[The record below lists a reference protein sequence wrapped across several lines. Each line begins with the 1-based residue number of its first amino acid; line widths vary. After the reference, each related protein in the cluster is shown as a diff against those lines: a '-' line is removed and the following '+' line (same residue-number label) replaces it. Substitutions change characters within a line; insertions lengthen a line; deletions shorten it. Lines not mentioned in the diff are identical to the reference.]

1 MVFLVPTNK
10 IFLIFASVKNSTMKK
25 HLLIAA
31 LLCAVMVLP
40 NKIFATDYIV
50 TNTNDSGEGS
60 LRQAMTSAT
69 SNYMGSSNIYFNIPT
84 TDANYNAETGTFTIN
99 VLSEL
104 PYLIMAG
111 NINIDATTQTSNIGD
126 TNPYGP
132 EIVLDG
138 GSLNLQSCFRIA
150 SANNSIKGFAIGGF
164 QYAILFF
171 GANGGL
177 VSNCNIGIN
186 AIGTEAFQNPNT
198 YGIGISG
205 GSYGNFDLGYAK
217 NINITDNIISGNTI
231 AGIALIG
238 VGNNTIT
245 SNRIGTDITGTIS
258 VPNNQGIYI
267 SSASHDNTI
276 GGTTENMRNILSGN
290 TNAAI
295 VIESSGSR
303 NNIVSGNYIGT
314 DITGSNPLSNH
325 YGIIVMTNANANRI
339 GGTTPAER
347 NIISA
352 NTEIGIYIES
362 ADSNVV
368 CGNYIGTDATG
379 TQAFMFEGTDSLIQ
393 ANGVEVNTTGNN
405 NIIGGHTPEERN
417 IISGNRVYG
426 CIYYG
431 NCHHNN
437 ICGNYIGI
445 DVTGEIAMPNATG
458 ICVDGSSHQNIM
470 ENNVLSGNR
479 SYGLFI
485 VTRGTDENI
494 FRGNLV
500 GTNAQGTSSLPN
512 DVGLMLAADAKGN
525 IIGGDTESDR
535 NIFSGNRYAGIEV
548 TDLGTENNIIK
559 GNYIGVDISGN
570 SALPN
575 ENGIIVSALVKH
587 LEINGNI
594 ISANSDFGLVLTDHA
609 DSISVIG
616 NKIGTGND
624 ISVDLGNGAS
634 GILIAG
640 GATNNFIGMPDYG
653 NIIANN
659 DSAGIVL
666 MDETTINNR
675 ISQNSIFNNQYAGI
689 EIFPQGTNEND
700 SGDTD
705 SGCNNLMNHPV
716 ITSVIRD
723 VNSGQIWINGT
734 LDTQN
739 PQGATV
745 ELFIAHQPTGIGIPR
760 EGRTYIGKATPHDN
774 GTWLA
779 VIDGEIASDEH
790 IISTATDAAGNTS
803 EFSESQGIVT
813 EITFA
818 QNDEMAIYPN
828 PTTGIC
834 KINTTEFDSL
844 LVYDTNGRLIKHIT
858 TGNGT
863 IDLSNFANG
872 TYFVLFQNKH
882 NESRCIKLEKR

>member
-1 MVFLVPTNK
+1 MRQLNFK
-10 IFLIFASVKNSTMKK
+10 FS
-25 HLLIAA
+25 LIAICTA
-31 LLCAVMVLP
+31 ILCNVEIYAA
-40 NKIFATDYIV
+40 NYTV
-50 TNTNDSGEGS
+50 TNTADSGEGS

-84 TDANYNAETGTFTIN
+84 TDANYNAETGTFTID
-99 VLSEL
+99 VMSEL
-104 PYLIMAG
+104 PYLLIGG
-111 NINIDATTQTSNIGD
+111 NINIDATTQTSNVGD

-138 GSLNLQSCFRIA
+138 GNRNLMSCFRIA

-164 QYAILFF
+164 QYAFLFF

-177 VSNCNIGIN
+177 VSNCNIGVN
-186 AIGTEAFQNPNT
+186 ATGDAAFTNPNS

-205 GSYGNFDLGYAK
+205 GSYGSYDLGYAR
-217 NINITDNIISGNTI
+217 NITITDNIISGNTI

-238 VGNNTIT
+238 VSENTI
-245 SNRIGTDITGTIS
+245 SGNKIGTDRTATVSI
-258 VPNNQGIYI
+258 PNNQGIYI

-276 GGTTENMRNILSGN
+276 GGNTETSRNILSGN

-295 VIESSGSR
+295 VMESSGSR
-303 NNIVSGNYIGT
+303 NNVIIGNYIGT
-314 DITGSNPLSNH
+314 DNTGSNPLSNH
-325 YGIIVMTNANANRI
+325 YGIIVMTNANSNRI
-339 GGTTPAER
+339 GGTTPSER

-368 CGNYIGTDATG
+368 CGNYIGTDVTG
-379 TQAFMFEGTDSLIQ
+379 TQAFSFEGTDSLIQ
-393 ANGVEVNTTGNN
+393 ANGVEINTTGKH
-405 NIIGGHTPEERN
+405 NIIGGNNPEERN

-437 ICGNYIGI
+437 ICGNYIGT
-445 DVTGEIAMPNATG
+445 DVTGEIAIPNATG

-500 GTNAQGTSSLPN
+500 GTNAAGTTAIPN
-512 DVGLMLAADAKGN
+512 DVGLMLAADAKNN
-525 IIGGDTESDR
+525 IIGGDNASDR
-535 NIFSGNRYAGIEV
+535 NIFSGNIYAGIEV

-559 GNYIGVDISGN
+559 GNYIGVDITGN
-570 SALPN
+570 SPLPN
-575 ENGIIVSALVKH
+575 DNGIIVSALTKH
-587 LEINGNI
+587 LEINNNI
-594 ISANSDFGLVLTDHA
+594 ISANNNFGLVITDQA
-609 DSISVIG
+609 DSISVFN
-616 NKIGTGND
+616 NKIGTGHD
-624 ISVDLGNGAS
+624 ISLDLGNGAS

-640 GATNNFIGMPDYG
+640 GASDNFIGGENIG

-689 EIFPQGTNEND
+689 EIFPQGINRND
-700 SGDTD
+700 SGDAD
-705 SGCNNLMNHPV
+705 DGCNRLMNFPE

-723 VNSGQIWINGT
+723 VNSGLIWIEGN

-739 PQGATV
+739 PQHATV
-745 ELFIAHQPTGIGIPR
+745 ELFIAHQQTGIGIPR
-760 EGRTYIGKATPHDN
+760 EGRTYIGQTTPHND
-774 GTWLA
+774 GSWFA
-779 VIDGEIASDEH
+779 VLNAEINSDET
-790 IISTATDAAGNTS
+790 IIATATDGNGNTS
-803 EFSESQGIVT
+803 EFSESHGIT
-813 EITFA
+813 TKSTPIETQELSA
-818 QNDEMAIYPN
+818 YPN
-828 PTTGIC
+828 PTNGIC
-834 KINTTEFDSL
+834 EILTDTDPQNISIYNAIGQQIKQAKISN
-844 LVYDTNGRLIKHIT
+844 
-858 TGNGT
+858 GNGKVT
-863 IDLSNFANG
+863 IDLSGLAAG
-872 TYFVLFQNKH
+872 TYIIVIDNTYLKVNKD
-882 NESRCIKLEKR
+882 

>member
-1 MVFLVPTNK
+1 MRQLNFK
-10 IFLIFASVKNSTMKK
+10 FS
-25 HLLIAA
+25 LIAICTA
-31 LLCAVMVLP
+31 ILCNVEIYAA
-40 NKIFATDYIV
+40 NYTV
-50 TNTNDSGEGS
+50 TNTADSGEGS

-84 TDANYNAETGTFTIN
+84 TDANYNAETGTFTID
-99 VLSEL
+99 VMSEL
-104 PYLIMAG
+104 PYLLIGG
-111 NINIDATTQTSNIGD
+111 NINIDATTQTSNVGD

-132 EIVLDG
+132 EIILDG
-138 GSLNLQSCFRIA
+138 GNRNLMSCFRIA

-164 QYAILFF
+164 QYAFLFF

-177 VSNCNIGIN
+177 VSNCNIGVN
-186 AIGTEAFQNPNT
+186 ATGDAAFTNPNS

-205 GSYGNFDLGYAK
+205 GSYGSYDLGYAR
-217 NINITDNIISGNTI
+217 NITITDNIISGNTI

-238 VGNNTIT
+238 VSENTI
-245 SNRIGTDITGTIS
+245 SGNKIGTDRTATVSI
-258 VPNNQGIYI
+258 PNNQGIYI

-276 GGTTENMRNILSGN
+276 GGNTETSRNILSGN

-295 VIESSGSR
+295 VMESSGSR
-303 NNIVSGNYIGT
+303 NNVIIGNYIGT
-314 DITGSNPLSNH
+314 DNTGSNPLSNH
-325 YGIIVMTNANANRI
+325 YGIIVMTNANSNRI
-339 GGTTPAER
+339 GGTTPSER

-368 CGNYIGTDATG
+368 CGNYIGTDVTG
-379 TQAFMFEGTDSLIQ
+379 TQAFSFEGTDSLIQ
-393 ANGVEVNTTGNN
+393 ANGVEINTTGKH
-405 NIIGGHTPEERN
+405 NIIGGNNPEERN

-437 ICGNYIGI
+437 ICGNYIGT
-445 DVTGEIAMPNATG
+445 DVTGEIAIPNATG

-500 GTNAQGTSSLPN
+500 GTNAAGTTAIPN
-512 DVGLMLAADAKGN
+512 DVGLMLAADAKNN
-525 IIGGDTESDR
+525 IIGGDNASDR
-535 NIFSGNRYAGIEV
+535 NLFSGNIYAGIEV

-559 GNYIGVDISGN
+559 GNYIGVDITGN
-570 SALPN
+570 SPLPN
-575 ENGIIVSALVKH
+575 DNGIIVSALTKH
-587 LEINGNI
+587 LEINNNI
-594 ISANSDFGLVLTDHA
+594 ISANNNFGLVITDQA
-609 DSISVIG
+609 DSISVFN
-616 NKIGTGND
+616 NKIGTGHD
-624 ISVDLGNGAS
+624 ISLDLGNGAS

-640 GATNNFIGMPDYG
+640 GASDNFIGGENIG

-689 EIFPQGTNEND
+689 EIFPQGINRND
-700 SGDTD
+700 SGDAD
-705 SGCNNLMNHPV
+705 DGCNRLMNFPE

-723 VNSGQIWINGT
+723 VNSGLIWIEGN

-739 PQGATV
+739 PQHATV
-745 ELFIAHQPTGIGIPR
+745 ELFIAHQQTGIGIPR
-760 EGRTYIGKATPHDN
+760 EGRTYIGQTTPHND
-774 GTWLA
+774 GSWFA
-779 VIDGEIASDEH
+779 VLNAEINSDET
-790 IISTATDAAGNTS
+790 IIATATDGNGNTS
-803 EFSESQGIVT
+803 EFSESHGIT
-813 EITFA
+813 TKSTPIETQELSA
-818 QNDEMAIYPN
+818 YPN
-828 PTTGIC
+828 PTNGIC
-834 KINTTEFDSL
+834 EILTNTEPQNISIYNAIGQQIKQAKIS
-844 LVYDTNGRLIKHIT
+844 NGNRKV
-858 TGNGT
+858 T
-863 IDLSNFANG
+863 IDLSGLAAG
-872 TYFVLFQNKH
+872 TYIIVIDNTYLKVNKD
-882 NESRCIKLEKR
+882 